1 MLMTIQQSYSVE
13 GLRSTPLF
21 RDASA
26 ETLEQFA
33 RVCLVQRVPSGTELI
48 GAGER
53 PGFVHL
59 VLEGAV
65 EFFSMEA
72 GREAMLCTV
81 RDGLAV
87 GLDALLSSDE
97 PVHGARTLTTAR
109 LLAIPGANL
118 VPAMSK
124 DAGLAFAAAS
134 IASTLSTRLAKEL
147 AEQKLRTSIE
157 RLAHWLLRVQR
168 HFGGADRFEL
178 PYSKRTLALR
188 LGMTP
193 ESLSRNFAQIE
204 KSGCRI
210 DGPFV
215 TVTDRPTLE
224 KLARIG

>member
-1 MLMTIQQSYSVE
+1 M
-13 GLRSTPLF
+13 
-21 RDASA
+21 
-26 ETLEQFA
+26 
-33 RVCLVQRVPSGTELI
+33 I
-48 GAGER
+48 GGGER
-53 PGFVHL
+53 PGFVH
-59 VLEGAV
+59 VILEGAV
-65 EFFSMEA
+65 EFFSIEA

-97 PVHGARTLTTAR
+97 PVHGARTLSTAR
-109 LLAIPGANL
+109 LLAIPGSAL
-118 VPAMSK
+118 IPALSK
-124 DAGLAFAAAS
+124 DPGLAFSAAV

-168 HFGGADRFEL
+168 HYGGAERFEL

-204 KSGCRI
+204 KSGCKV
-210 DGPFV
+210 DGPYV
-215 TVTDRPTLE
+215 SVTDLPKLE
-224 KLARIG
+224 SLARV

>member
-21 RDASA
+21 RDATP
-26 ETLEQFA
+26 ETLEQFS
-33 RVCLVQRVPSGTELI
+33 RVCLVQRVPSSTELI
-48 GAGER
+48 GGGER
-53 PGFVHL
+53 PGFVH
-59 VLEGAV
+59 VILEGAV
-65 EFFSMEA
+65 EFFSIEA

-97 PVHGARTLTTAR
+97 PVHGARTLSTAR
-109 LLAIPGANL
+109 LLAIPGSAL
-118 VPAMSK
+118 IPALSK
-124 DAGLAFAAAS
+124 DPGLAFSAAV

-168 HFGGADRFEL
+168 HYGGAERFEL

-204 KSGCRI
+204 KSGCKV
-210 DGPFV
+210 DGPYV
-215 TVTDRPTLE
+215 SVTDLPKLE
-224 KLARIG
+224 SLARI

>member
-21 RDASA
+21 RDSSPA
-26 ETLEQFA
+26 TLEHFS
-33 RVCLVQRVPSGTELI
+33 RLCLVQRVPSGTELI
-48 GAGER
+48 GARER
-53 PGFVHL
+53 PGFVHIIL
-59 VLEGAV
+59 DGAV
-65 EFFSMEA
+65 ELFSTEA

-97 PVHGARTLTTAR
+97 PVHGARTLSTAR
-109 LLAIPGANL
+109 LLAIPGSAL
-118 VPAMSK
+118 TPALAS
-124 DAGLAFAAAS
+124 DAGLAMAAAV
-134 IASTLSTRLAKEL
+134 ITSTLSTRLAKEL

-157 RLAHWLLRVQR
+157 RLAHWLLRVRR
-168 HFGGADRFEL
+168 HFGGAERFEL

-215 TVTDRPTLE
+215 TVSDSAKLE
-224 KLARIG
+224 ALARI

>member
-21 RDASA
+21 RDASP
-26 ETLEQFA
+26 ETLEQFS
-33 RVCLVQRVPSGTELI
+33 RVCLVQRVPSSTELI
-48 GAGER
+48 GGGER
-53 PGFVHL
+53 PGFVH
-59 VLEGAV
+59 VILEGAV
-65 EFFSMEA
+65 EFFSIEA

-97 PVHGARTLTTAR
+97 PVHGARTLSTAR
-109 LLAIPGANL
+109 LLAIPGSAL
-118 VPAMSK
+118 IPALSK
-124 DAGLAFAAAS
+124 DPGLAFSAAV

-168 HFGGADRFEL
+168 HYGGAERFEL

-204 KSGCRI
+204 KSGCKV
-210 DGPFV
+210 DGPYV
-215 TVTDRPTLE
+215 SVTDLPKLE
-224 KLARIG
+224 SLARV